1 MAEFCHPEFGCDCVK
16 ERTALEQ
23 IASLLIQ
30 RPVLTHTGIT
40 YTPDFKAMANEAK
53 RLAKEALA

>member
-1 MAEFCHPEFGCDCVK
+1 MRSTPGCNCVK

-30 RPVLTHTGIT
+30 KPVLTHTGIT